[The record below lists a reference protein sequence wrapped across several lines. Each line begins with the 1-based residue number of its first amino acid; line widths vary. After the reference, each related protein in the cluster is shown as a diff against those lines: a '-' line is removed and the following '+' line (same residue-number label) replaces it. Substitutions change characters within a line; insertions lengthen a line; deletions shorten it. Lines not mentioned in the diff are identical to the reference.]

1 MLSFYFQKV
10 IRKLSTNWFCHQI
23 RKELNMDSQ
32 LLTLSKIFTERL
44 FRIPDYQR
52 GYAWASKQLRDFWN
66 DISQFDESRNHY
78 TGVLTLEAVPETA
91 VRSWHEDQWI
101 VEAKSYQAFY
111 VVDGQQRLTT
121 AIILLQV
128 ILESLEEGKKLNY
141 TTASDIQRKF
151 IFDSKDDG
159 ISRSYVFG
167 YEKDNPS
174 YEFLKTRIFCEHSS
188 TSFPQKT
195 VYTHNLEHA
204 KNFFSERVAALTH
217 DDLEILYKKVT
228 QHLLFNIF
236 TISEDVDVCVAFETM
251 NNRGKPLSYLEL
263 LKNRL
268 IYLSLKFDAEDY
280 EKAKLRR
287 SINDCWKAIYH
298 NLGRNKD
305 NPLDDDKFLLNH
317 YVVYFGKDSV
327 DEADDLDE
335 MRYHRLFR
343 TDYARHLLET
353 KFIAK
358 NVTDRADPGEKIVLT
373 DIYSYV
379 SSLQQSVECWYR
391 LFNPFDSGFSA
402 DVQVWL
408 DKLNRLGMDP
418 FVPLI
423 MVFFQKVS
431 DKKKRL
437 VLLKAIERHMFL
449 LSLVGYMPGRH
460 LFHPESGLIMWAIR
474 LDAGQTSADK
484 AIKEISDMTFEM
496 LKRKHFIDEMTA
508 RFRSEGFYK
517 WDGIRYFLYEY
528 NLELQ
533 ERSKT
538 KRPKIAWAE
547 FREHLSDFVSVEHI
561 YPQQARHKYWVS
573 RFLRLTQKQ
582 KTVLRHSLGNLLPLS
597 KPKNSSLSN
606 KPFPEKIDGQ
616 KDHVVGYRYGC
627 YAENEVSKTAEW
639 TPNEILERGIT
650 LLGFLEH
657 RWNLK
662 LGNRDEKIRIL
673 GLEFLK
679 KKSRHN
685 K

>member
-1 MLSFYFQKV
+1 
-10 IRKLSTNWFCHQI
+10 
-23 RKELNMDSQ
+23 MDSQ

-52 GYAWASKQLRDFWN
+52 GYAWTSKQLQDFWN
-66 DISQFDESRNHY
+66 DISQLDDSHNHY
-78 TGVLTLEAVPETA
+78 TGVLTLEAVPDASIE
-91 VRSWHEDQWI
+91 SWHEDQWVI
-101 VEAKSYQAFY
+101 QAKSYQAFY

-128 ILESLEEGKKLNY
+128 ILECLEQGKKLNY

-159 ISRSYVFG
+159 ISRSYIFG

-174 YEFLKTRIFCEHSS
+174 YEYLKTQIFCEHSS
-188 TSFPQKT
+188 SSSPQET

-204 KNFFSERVAALTH
+204 KHFFSELVGTLAH
-217 DDLEILYKKVT
+217 NDIEILYKKIT
-228 QHLLFNIF
+228 QQLLFNIF

-268 IYLSLKFDAEDY
+268 IYLSMKFTAEDY
-280 EKAKLRR
+280 EKTKLRQA
-287 SINDCWKAIYH
+287 INDCWKAIYH

-317 YVVYFGKDSV
+317 YVIYFGKDTF
-327 DEADDLDE
+327 DKADDPDE
-335 MRYHRLFR
+335 MRYHRLLR
-343 TDYARHLLET
+343 TDYTSRLLET

-358 NVTDRADPGEKIVLT
+358 NVTDLAKPGEKIEIT

-391 LFNPFDSGFSA
+391 LFNPFDSDFA
-402 DVQVWL
+402 DDIQIWL

-418 FVPLI
+418 FLPLI
-423 MVFFQKVS
+423 MIFFQKIS
-431 DKKKRL
+431 NNKKRL
-437 VLLKAIERHMFL
+437 VLLKAIEKHMFL
-449 LSLVGYMPGRH
+449 LSFFGYTPRRRF
-460 LFHPESGLIMWAIR
+460 FHHEPTFIAWAIK

-484 AIKEISDMTFEM
+484 AVKEITDMTTSM
-496 LKRKHFIDEMTA
+496 LKRMHFADEVIS
-508 RFRSEGFYK
+508 RFSSEGFYK
-517 WDGIRYFLYEY
+517 WDGIRYFLFEY

-533 ERSKT
+533 HRSKT

-547 FREHLSDFVSVEHI
+547 FNEHLSDFVSVEHI
-561 YPQQARHKYWVS
+561 YPQRARHVYWTSLFSSV
-573 RFLRLTQKQ
+573 TPKQ
-582 KTVLRHSLGNLLPLS
+582 RTLFRNSLGNLLPLS
-597 KPKNSSLSN
+597 TPKNASLSN
-606 KPFPEKIDGQ
+606 KPFPDKVDGK

-627 YAENEVSKTAEW
+627 YAENEVSKVADW
-639 TPNEILERGIT
+639 TPNEIFERGMRLLDFMELRWGIT
-650 LLGFLEH
+650 LGDQD
-657 RWNLK
+657 K
-662 LGNRDEKIRIL
+662 KTQML
-673 GLEFLK
+673 GLKFLT